1 MPIMGQDIC
10 KLTLTLFHKN
20 EEYMTIHRI
29 LSLLS
34 VSVIICCNANNEVLT
49 KLRDIEGYIQEN
61 PKRAYSELSG
71 MDVKADTDKEDYA
84 LYSLLMSMAMDKNY
98 IDVTSDSLIN
108 NAVEYY
114 STHGDKLHRFY
125 SYYYLGRIC
134 SNAGSYKESLEAYL
148 KAESY
153 VDKTIPIDYRA
164 RLHYNKSAVYRH
176 HFANDKALMESTK
189 AKDLAKQLDN
199 PDFFMAYALNES
211 NLYFINELY
220 TESNNTIN
228 EIRKWMKDKHI
239 EPNHNYYRACLQQS
253 LVSDISIDS
262 LKMVYSKYIESCNS
276 NHIKPNTYQ
285 VADFHLKTGDIE
297 GAEDIIKTIPVPD
310 KDDYFE
316 IIKYYST
323 LSALCEA
330 TGRWDEYRI
339 AQQEYQRAVESLSLN
354 ALNDDIRFLEE
365 RSANIEEQARS
376 RKDKLVLLA
385 VLLAVLA
392 AGSGAAAAL
401 FHKNR
406 KNKLQ
411 LEEIRKEYDLI
422 TKVFKQTGS
431 DTPES
436 IRNVLDKRINA
447 LRPFITNVK
456 FPAPKGR
463 KVLESMNKDRREM
476 LSSIGMLYAMTNPGF
491 TTVLSGKGLS
501 PEEIGLCSLYACGYS
516 SKEMTDILYK
526 VDIYHLNGS
535 IRSKIGEDLG
545 TLNLNTWLKDLYSRT
560 R

>member
-10 KLTLTLFHKN
+10 KITLTLFHKN

-34 VSVIICCNANNEVLT
+34 VSVIICCNANNEVMT

-61 PKRAYSELSG
+61 PERAYSELSG
-71 MDVKADTDKEDYA
+71 MDIKADTDKEDYA
-84 LYSLLMSMAMDKNY
+84 LYSLLMSMALDKNY
-98 IDVTSDSLIN
+98 IDVSSDSLIN
-108 NAVEYY
+108 NAVEY
-114 STHGDKLHRFY
+114 
-125 SYYYLGRIC
+125 
-134 SNAGSYKESLEAYL
+134 EAYL

-285 VADFHLKTGDIE
+285 VADFHLKTGDLE

-491 TTVLSGKGLS
+491 TSVLAGKGLS

-516 SKEMTDILYK
+516 SKEMTDILYR

>member
-10 KLTLTLFHKN
+10 KITLTLFHKN

-34 VSVIICCNANNEVLT
+34 VSVIICCNANNEVMT

-61 PKRAYSELSG
+61 PERAYSELSG
-71 MDVKADTDKEDYA
+71 MDIEADTDKEEYA
-84 LYSLLMSMAMDKNY
+84 LYSLLMSMALDKNY
-98 IDVTSDSLIN
+98 IDVSSDSLIN

-153 VDKTIPIDYRA
+153 VNKTIPVDYCA
-164 RLHYNKSAVYRH
+164 RLHYNKSNVYRA
-176 HFANDKALMESTK
+176 HFADEKALEEALKARQAASTLENP
-189 AKDLAKQLDN
+189 AFFVSYSLNVAKQLFVN
-199 PDFFMAYALNES
+199 G
-211 NLYFINELY
+211 
-220 TESNNTIN
+220 
-228 EIRKWMKDKHI
+228 RKDEAGSTLKDLKEWMKQNGI
-239 EPNHNYYRACLQQS
+239 EPNLPFYRVS
-253 LVSDISIDS
+253 LRQSIDNDVSADS
-262 LKMVYSKYIESCNS
+262 LAAIYNLYTLACEESGVAIE
-276 NHIKPNTYQ
+276 PELT
-285 VADFHLKTGDIE
+285 T
-297 GAEDIIKTIPVPD
+297 
-310 KDDYFE
+310 DYF
-316 IIKYYST
+316 IKSGYIGEAEKAFKAIPKPEDYDYHSAIAYYST

-330 TGRWDEYRI
+330 TGRWDEYRA
-339 AQQEYQRAVESLSLN
+339 AQQEYQNAVEALSLN

-491 TTVLSGKGLS
+491 TSVLAGKGLS

-516 SKEMTDILYK
+516 SKEMTDILYR

-545 TLNLNTWLKDLYSRT
+545 TLNLNTWLKDLYSRVS
-560 R
+560 